1 MSASTRLH
9 TTPVFSDDEEK
20 RYYKVTNI
28 NAESRKLTCLLA
40 KSRLDQDPEISEQVN
55 NYSEAEAAGLMSDL
69 AATFSVSRL
78 QVAGAECPGRVSST
92 SSEPTTAPGS
102 RDTSE

>member
-9 TTPVFSDDEEK
+9 TTPVFSDDVEQ
-20 RYYKVTNI
+20 RYYKDTNI
-28 NAESRKLTCLLA
+28 NAVDMLTCLLA
-40 KSRLDQDPEISEQVN
+40 QSRLDQDPEISEQVN

>member
-9 TTPVFSDDEEK
+9 TTPVFSDDVEQS
-20 RYYKVTNI
+20 YKDTNI
-28 NAESRKLTCLLA
+28 NAVDMLTCLLA
-40 KSRLDQDPEISEQVN
+40 QSRLDQDPEISEQVN

-78 QVAGAECPGRVSST
+78 QVAGAECPGLVSST

>member
-1 MSASTRLH
+1 M
-9 TTPVFSDDEEK
+9 
-20 RYYKVTNI
+20 
-28 NAESRKLTCLLA
+28 
-40 KSRLDQDPEISEQVN
+40 N